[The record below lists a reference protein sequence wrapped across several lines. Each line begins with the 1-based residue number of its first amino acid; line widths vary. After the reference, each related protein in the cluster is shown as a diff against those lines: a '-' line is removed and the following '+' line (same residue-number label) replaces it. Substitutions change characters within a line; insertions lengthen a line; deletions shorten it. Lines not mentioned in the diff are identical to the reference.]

1 MILAMKKTLLMAILA
16 MFLCANTAKAQSK
29 YTGKIGEYDITMF
42 IKLSSH
48 DGDSIGY
55 YYYDSRPKTLFK
67 LVQTDMEAINIHG
80 SMHVV
85 LDEYTPKGNHT
96 GTFDGQLECRGSS
109 FEGTFT
115 NSKGKKFSF
124 ELWEQYEEQ

>member
-1 MILAMKKTLLMAILA
+1 MKKTLTLLFLSV
-16 MFLCANTAKAQSK
+16 FLCVGVAQAQSK

-42 IKLSSH
+42 IELSSH

-55 YYYDSRPKTLFK
+55 YYYDSMPQTLFK

-109 FEGTFT
+109 FEGSFT
-115 NSKGKKFSF
+115 NSKGKKFAF
-124 ELWEQYEEQ
+124 ELWEQYD